1 MEVRSARPWD
11 LFYNAAPLGLRGI
24 LALQTGLAIGM
35 KQLLEFI
42 PIALFFIVY
51 QLDGET
57 LTLGGWQHEF
67 DGIFSATAVLIAA
80 TALQVLISRIASGF
94 WDKRS
99 LWTFVAVAVFGGAT
113 LILRDQTFIQ
123 WKPTIFNWALA
134 LAFGI
139 FHFIGDRNL
148 LERTLG
154 AQLEL
159 PKAVWAKLNLLW
171 MSNFLIVGALNL
183 YVAYG
188 YSEAFWVS
196 YKLYSAIGFT
206 LLLTVLTAVLVSP
219 HLQAEEPAA
228 NTDGD

>member
-1 MEVRSARPWD
+1 M
-11 LFYNAAPLGLRGI
+11 FYNAPLLGPRGI
-24 LALQTGLAIGM
+24 LALRTVLAIGM

-42 PIALFFIVY
+42 PIALFFVVY

-57 LTLGGWQHEF
+57 LRLGSWQYEF
-67 DGIFSATAVLIAA
+67 DGIFSATTVLIAA
-80 TALQVLISRIASGF
+80 TAMQVIAARLMSGF

-99 LWTFVAVAVFGGAT
+99 LWTFVAVAIFGGAT

-123 WKPTIFNWALA
+123 WKPTIFNWVLA
-134 LAFGI
+134 IAFGG
-139 FHFIGDRNL
+139 FQLFSDRNL

-159 PKAVWAKLNLLW
+159 PKQVWSRLNLLW
-171 MSNFLIVGALNL
+171 MANFAIVGALNL
-183 YVAYG
+183 FVAYR
-188 YSEAFWVS
+188 YSEATWVS

-219 HLQAEEPAA
+219 YLQAAEASSEREQ
-228 NTDGD
+228 D

>member
-1 MEVRSARPWD
+1 MEVRSALPCE
-11 LFYNAAPLGLRGI
+11 LFYNAALLAPRGI
-24 LALQTGLAIGM
+24 LALSGDLAIGM

-42 PIALFFIVY
+42 PIALFFVVY

-57 LTLGGWQHEF
+57 LRLGSWQHEF
-67 DGIFSATAVLIAA
+67 DGIFSATAVLIIA
-80 TALQVLISRIASGF
+80 TALQVVISRIASGY
-94 WDKRS
+94 WDKRG
-99 LWTFVAVAVFGGAT
+99 LWTFLAVGIFGGAT

-134 LAFGI
+134 IAFGV
-139 FHFIGDRNL
+139 FHFIGERNL

-159 PKAVWAKLNLLW
+159 PKDIWARLNMLW
-171 MSNFLIVGALNL
+171 ISNFLIVGGLNL

-188 YSEAFWVS
+188 YSESTWVS

-206 LLLTVLTAVLVSP
+206 LLLTVLTALIVSP
-219 HLQAEEPAA
+219 HLQAAEAA
-228 NTDGD
+228 ADADSD